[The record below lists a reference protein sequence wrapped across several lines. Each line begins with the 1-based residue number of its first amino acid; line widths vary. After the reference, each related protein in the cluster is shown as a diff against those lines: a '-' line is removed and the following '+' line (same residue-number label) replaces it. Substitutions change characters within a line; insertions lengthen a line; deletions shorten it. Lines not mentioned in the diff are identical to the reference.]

1 MLKAI
6 QKEVEN
12 LRIKVYSGLSTE
24 DTDTALYEI
33 EQMLFKA
40 MDKQLNL
47 TDVVHTL
54 KDCFIAQ
61 KPVEYNGKKYYVSK
75 LDIMQNGDEFCDL
88 IDIETYDCIDDI
100 KSTEVK
106 IF

>member
-1 MLKAI
+1 MNLLKEAFIEGYKQRAEGSDLIFDNASRMYAI
-6 QKEVEN
+6 SLFDKYQ
-12 LRIKVYSGLSTE
+12 
-24 DTDTALYEI
+24 A
-33 EQMLFKA
+33 EQLT
-40 MDKQLNL
+40 L

-54 KDCFIAQ
+54 KDCLIAQ

>member
-1 MLKAI
+1 MNKFTEYLEMQIEGCKRTKAPYRDKI
-6 QKEVEN
+6 IYQLVLDEYK
-12 LRIKVYSGLSTE
+12 
-24 DTDTALYEI
+24 
-33 EQMLFKA
+33 
-40 MDKQLNL
+40 KQLTL

-54 KDCFIAQ
+54 KDCLIAQ

>member
-1 MLKAI
+1 MEKEAKKYVNSVYVDYGDLNEKAEE
-6 QKEVEN
+6 Q
-12 LRIKVYSGLSTE
+12 
-24 DTDTALYEI
+24 I
-33 EQMLFKA
+33 EKA
-40 MDKQLNL
+40 FIEGMKKQLIL
-47 TDVVHTL
+47 SDVVHTL
-54 KDCFIAQ
+54 KDCLIAQ

>member
-1 MLKAI
+1 MNIDLETLKKI
-6 QKEVEN
+6 H
-12 LRIKVYSGLSTE
+12 KVYDLMTVKNNDEAYDLLGKILQE
-24 DTDTALYEI
+24 
-33 EQMLFKA
+33 
-40 MDKQLNL
+40 KQFILPV
-47 TDVVHTL
+47 VVHTL
-54 KDCFIAQ
+54 KDCLIAQ